1 MKTELIYLWISKDPH
16 GCFLQEGFNFSP
28 KYQVSYS
35 RDSKELK
42 IDPIEAI
49 NVFQSSNIANVTAI
63 IGENGTGK
71 TTLLKYLTTLDDV
84 PLTEETREEY
94 TDWHEAQNELHE
106 FIAVYVERE
115 SRTIRIIN
123 LTSDTLINDGNT
135 VPPYSVDEFRND
147 DYIGKISHIY
157 LSNSAYGNF
166 DDMRKDGI
174 VSHITISD
182 SALHAMF
189 HDFYCRKYGAV
200 VDGIGIANTPFN
212 ALANMLA
219 SQETSQSAQLF
230 VDLVFYLFLNGSGRT
245 FRGKKM
251 NYVLFS
257 VKSAW
262 KKITAIPYSI
272 KYTTH
277 YAKEDYIARICKRY
291 CAIIEAVSGE
301 GMWRTLVCNFI
312 FELIF
317 VFEEFALEILA
328 ERQKDADLL
337 FDLCVKYVNRLPD
350 GRERNYYS
358 HAINEIQIVKS
369 ILSHAEMQ
377 TNLLPEND
385 FGREIFVKTSI
396 ASLRPLIDHMQSNPS
411 FVLKYLDIRNFELSS
426 GERAL
431 LNLISRLYFISQK
444 DFFFEGLGFDWNDSI
459 LLLIDEVDLYLHPE
473 WQRQIIKDLL
483 DTIKTT
489 FPENY
494 FQIIITSHSPII
506 LSDIPKENAIFL
518 RRNRDGKI
526 IQDKHHFQTFGA
538 NIYTLYRDAFFIE
551 NGLAMGEFAKET
563 INSWILEIK
572 AGGADPDEVK
582 KISELIGE
590 PIILRRLEKLM
601 QERGDQ
607 FTRRIIQQ
615 DERQRILG
623 FLREQKSNIQQQI
636 DILEG
641 RQDD

>member
-1 MKTELIYLWISKDPH
+1 MKTELIYLWINKDPH
-16 GCFLQEGFNFSP
+16 GCFQQEGFNFSP

-42 IDPIEAI
+42 IDPINAI

-84 PLTEETREEY
+84 PLTEKTREEY

-115 SRTIRIIN
+115 SRTFRIIN
-123 LTSDTLINDGNT
+123 LTSDTLTNDGNT

-147 DYIGKISHIY
+147 DYIGKISHVY
-157 LSNSAYGNF
+157 LSNGAYCNSGN
-166 DDMRKDGI
+166 MQKDGKI
-174 VSHITISD
+174 NHITISD
-182 SALHAMF
+182 SALPAMF
-189 HDFYCRKYGAV
+189 RDFYCRKYGAS
-200 VDGIGIANTPFN
+200 VDGIGIADTPFN

-219 SQETSQSAQLF
+219 SQETSQTSQALI
-230 VDLVFYLFLNGSGRT
+230 DLVFYLFLNETGGT
-245 FRGKKM
+245 FRGKKL

-257 VKSAW
+257 VKSAL
-262 KKITAIPYSI
+262 KKIKAMPHPISYPTR
-272 KYTTH
+272 
-277 YAKEDYIARICKRY
+277 YAQEEHIAHICERY
-291 CAIIEAVSGE
+291 CTITQAVSGE
-301 GMWRTLVCNFI
+301 GIWHDLGCNLA
-312 FELIF
+312 FELLF
-317 VFEEFALEILA
+317 VFEEFASEIPVGA
-328 ERQKDADLL
+328 QQDADLL
-337 FDLCVKYVNRLPD
+337 FDLCVEYVYRLPD
-350 GRERNYYS
+350 GGERNYYN
-358 HAINEIQIVKS
+358 HAIDEIQIVKS
-369 ILSHAEMQ
+369 ILAHAEVQ
-377 TNLLPEND
+377 TNLLPED
-385 FGREIFVKTSI
+385 DLGRELFVKTNI
-396 ASLRPLIDHMQSNPS
+396 ASLKPLIDHMQSNPS

-431 LNLISRLYFISQK
+431 LNLVSRLYFTSQM
-444 DFFFEGLGFDWNDSI
+444 DSFFEGLGFGWNDSI

-518 RRNRDGKI
+518 RRNKSGKI

-572 AGGADPDEVK
+572 AGGVDSDEVK
-582 KISELIGE
+582 KKSELIGE
-590 PIILRRLEKLM
+590 PIIRRRLEKLM

-607 FTRRIIQQ
+607 LTRRIIQQ

-623 FLREQKSNIQQQI
+623 FLREQKANIQHQI

>member
-1 MKTELIYLWISKDPH
+1 MKTELIYLWINKDPH
-16 GCFLQEGFNFSP
+16 GCFQQEGFNLSP
-28 KYQVSYS
+28 KYHVSYS
-35 RDSKELK
+35 CDSKELK

-49 NVFQSSNIANVTAI
+49 NVFQSNNIANVTAI

-94 TDWHEAQNELHE
+94 TDWHESQNELHE

-115 SRTIRIIN
+115 SGTFRIIN
-123 LTSDTLINDGNT
+123 LTPDTFTNDGNT

-147 DYIGKISHIY
+147 DYIGKISHVY
-157 LSNSAYGNF
+157 LSNGAYCNSGN
-166 DDMRKDGI
+166 MRKDRKI
-174 VSHITISD
+174 NHITISD
-182 SALHAMF
+182 SALPAMF
-189 HDFYCRKYGAV
+189 REFYCKKYGAS
-200 VDGIGIANTPFN
+200 VDGIGIADTPFN

-219 SQETSQSAQLF
+219 SQETSQTSQALI
-230 VDLVFYLFLNGSGRT
+230 DLVFYLFLNETGGT
-245 FRGKKM
+245 FRGKKL

-257 VKSAW
+257 VKSAL
-262 KKITAIPYSI
+262 KKIKAMPHPISYPTR
-272 KYTTH
+272 
-277 YAKEDYIARICKRY
+277 YAQEEHIACICERY
-291 CAIIEAVSGE
+291 CTITQSVSGE
-301 GMWRTLVCNFI
+301 GIWRALVCNFA
-312 FELIF
+312 FELLF
-317 VFEEFALEILA
+317 VFEEFASEIPA
-328 ERQKDADLL
+328 EGQQDADLL
-337 FDLCVKYVNRLPD
+337 FGLCVEYVNRLPD
-350 GRERNYYS
+350 DRERNYYK
-358 HAINEIQIVKS
+358 HAIDEIQIVKS
-369 ILSHAEMQ
+369 ILVHAEMQ

-385 FGREIFVKTSI
+385 LGREIFAKINMV
-396 ASLRPLIDHMQSNPS
+396 SLKPLVDHIQSSPS
-411 FVLKYLDIRNFELSS
+411 FILKYLDIRNFELSS

-431 LNLISRLYFISQK
+431 LNLVSRLYFTSQM
-444 DFFFEGLGFDWNDSI
+444 DSFFEGMEFGWNDSI
-459 LLLIDEVDLYLHPE
+459 LLLIDEIDLYLHPE

-483 DTIKTT
+483 DTIKTI

-518 RRNRDGKI
+518 RRNTNGKI

-572 AGGADPDEVK
+572 AGGVDPDGVK
-582 KISELIGE
+582 KKSELIGE
-590 PIILRRLEKLM
+590 PIIRKRLEKLM

-607 FTRRIIQQ
+607 LTRRIIQQ

-623 FLREQKSNIQQQI
+623 FLREQKANIQHQI

>member
-1 MKTELIYLWISKDPH
+1 MKTELIYLWINKDPH
-16 GCFLQEGFNFSP
+16 GCFRQEGFNLSP
-28 KYQVSYS
+28 KYHVSYS
-35 RDSKELK
+35 CDSKELK

-49 NVFQSSNIANVTAI
+49 NVFQSNNIANVTAI

-94 TDWHEAQNELHE
+94 TDWHESQNELHE

-115 SRTIRIIN
+115 SGTFRIIN
-123 LTSDTLINDGNT
+123 RTPDTLINDGNT

-147 DYIGKISHIY
+147 DYIGKISHVY
-157 LSNSAYGNF
+157 LSNGAYCNT
-166 DDMRKDGI
+166 DNMREDGKI
-174 VSHITISD
+174 NHTTISD
-182 SALHAMF
+182 SALPAMF
-189 HDFYCRKYGAV
+189 HDFYCRKYGAS
-200 VDGIGIANTPFN
+200 VDGIGIADTPFN

-219 SQETSQSAQLF
+219 SQETSQTSQALI
-230 VDLVFYLFLNGSGRT
+230 DLVFYLFLNETGGT
-245 FRGKKM
+245 FRGKKL

-257 VKSAW
+257 VKSAL
-262 KKITAIPYSI
+262 KKIKTMPHPIS
-272 KYTTH
+272 YTTR
-277 YAKEDYIARICKRY
+277 YAQEEYITRIYEIC
-291 CAIIEAVSGE
+291 CTITQSVSGE
-301 GMWRTLVCNFI
+301 GIWHDLVCNLA
-312 FELIF
+312 FELLF
-317 VFEEFALEILA
+317 VSEEFASEIPVGA
-328 ERQKDADLL
+328 QQDADRL
-337 FDLCVKYVNRLPD
+337 FDLCVEYVYRLPD
-350 GRERNYYS
+350 GGERNYYN
-358 HAINEIQIVKS
+358 HAIDEIQIVKS
-369 ILSHAEMQ
+369 ILVHAEMQ

-385 FGREIFVKTSI
+385 LGRAIFAKINMV
-396 ASLRPLIDHMQSNPS
+396 SLKPLVDHIQSSPS
-411 FVLKYLDIRNFELSS
+411 FILKYLDIRNFELSS

-431 LNLISRLYFISQK
+431 LNLVSRLYFTSQM
-444 DFFFEGLGFDWNDSI
+444 DSFFEGMEFGWNDSI
-459 LLLIDEVDLYLHPE
+459 LLLIDEIDLYLHPE

-483 DTIKTT
+483 DTIKTI

-518 RRNRDGKI
+518 RRNTNGKI

-572 AGGADPDEVK
+572 AGGVDPDGVK
-582 KISELIGE
+582 KKSELIGE
-590 PIILRRLEKLM
+590 PIIRKRLEKLM

-607 FTRRIIQQ
+607 LTRRIIQQ
-615 DERQRILG
+615 DERQRILE
-623 FLREQKSNIQQQI
+623 FLREQKANIQHQI